1 METRGRDNDPA
12 TGQGVN
18 WRGFNIRTKSD
29 KTEEKKVKKRKG
41 GRKDDKSKGV
51 VVTWKLKLSS
61 SMEKKK
67 YTVMVRSC
75 SFLFRGKEKGEISL
89 KGLLSISNRRNY
101 EMILDFRPLFLQ
113 QRKRRKD
120 TMPREWKGATSNK

>member
-1 METRGRDNDPA
+1 MIN
-12 TGQGVN
+12 
-18 WRGFNIRTKSD
+18 
-29 KTEEKKVKKRKG
+29 RKG
-41 GRKDDKSKGV
+41 LLLLGNLNYLLR
-51 VVTWKLKLSS
+51 WK
-61 SMEKKK
+61 KKK

-75 SFLFRGKEKGEISL
+75 SFFFRGKEKGEISL

>member
-18 WRGFNIRTKSD
+18 WRGFNIRSKSD
-29 KTEEKKVKKRKG
+29 KTEKKKVKKRKR

-67 YTVMVRSC
+67 IHGDGKVLF
-75 SFLFRGKEKGEISL
+75 FLF
-89 KGLLSISNRRNY
+89 
-101 EMILDFRPLFLQ
+101 
-113 QRKRRKD
+113 
-120 TMPREWKGATSNK
+120 